1 MTIEERL
8 NEIVE
13 KGQGDAIIPFLQGLT
28 QEERKTLVPC
38 LNKLEEHYNKFVQL
52 NENTYGT
59 RGTPEQHR
67 IINLTALVIYSLKEF
82 RKHQWGINTEQ
93 LNELIPWYVPSW
105 LDSFFKEGEGKEF
118 GGFYGMDYEV
128 LMDWIEQGI
137 LTVTP
142 SPQTIAGYLV
152 NYMNNTDF
160 LQKRE
165 ITLKEHIWYL
175 FEYDCGQNWMDNRN
189 GGHPYYPYKYLIE
202 NGKLDRM
209 RVLRESLLAVNRNM
223 NKNLCGWFA
232 GMFTALNPS
241 TEEQLTLQPEI
252 FAVLSAPHSRPVNII
267 LGLLKNLCT
276 HPQFQAEEFLSQTSV
291 LFASDV
297 KAIHQNTL
305 AVLHKLAKER
315 KEFRDAICCV
325 AAQGLMSREESTQS
339 KIVKLILTYGETE
352 SATLR
357 EALAVYTETMLAN
370 TKKELKA
377 YLENNESGH
386 TSAHNEAAPTH
397 SEQPDNN
404 SASFVYEPILPIIR
418 EDNRIQEIT
427 SIEDLLFLAS
437 QILDSNELY
446 HFDLFLNALVEWN
459 EQLEAKH
466 ITQWTPVLQRA
477 YKLLIN
483 GGSSR
488 NGILDSMMATFLI
501 DYAKLLIKRFPI
513 EAKELSTLHEKMV
526 QKDELQ
532 KGQWRYRNLQKITIR
547 QKSNKRTELPIHKQL
562 LCRTLDLLESNENR
576 LPMLST
582 PTHTPAFID
591 PIVLIKRLGQ
601 YQQANAEPD
610 DMDMQIA
617 LSRMA
622 LNDYPSQ
629 DLPTVLQELEGEYQ
643 NLFSFLMGAKDAVP
657 QAPFAHPSWWMT
669 AGLIKSPET
678 VYTEFKDFSYSK
690 SSREFLTGNFSWW
703 TFQTPHSYTDYHN
716 KVVNWTSST
725 LSFNVPE
732 GENIHIVNKG
742 KYDERV
748 NYHSYDPHP
757 LLVEMYSQIE
767 RYDDIQND
775 LPRLVWLA
783 PNTPEPLFVWCI
795 RCAIYDPMLNEVR
808 EVGIPQATIEALHQ
822 LRHEWHETSY
832 LLEASCMLVA
842 DKTSRSYAAGIWTD
856 RVNTGCIDSAR
867 IGRIL
872 GSHQRT
878 GWGPLKRLTDLIQ
891 QQMINVSPLHNR
903 ELELLLTSLIAELP
917 EQPVKEL
924 KKLLEI
930 YSELLSVNNSR
941 VTDERILQ
949 LLEIWKNTANLK
961 KVIVSINR

>member
-1 MTIEERL
+1 MTLEERL

-13 KGQGDAIIPFLQGLT
+13 KQQGDAIIPFLQGLT
-28 QEERKTLVPC
+28 QEERKSLVPR
-38 LNKLEEHYNKFVQL
+38 LNKLEEYYSKFVQL
-52 NENTYGT
+52 NKNTYGT
-59 RGTPEQHR
+59 RGTSAQHR

-152 NYMNNTDF
+152 SYINTTAI

-232 GMFTALNPS
+232 GMFTALTPS
-241 TEEQLTLQPEI
+241 IEEQLTLQPEI
-252 FAVLSAPHSRPVNII
+252 LAVLSAPHSRPVNIM
-267 LGLLKNLCT
+267 LGLLKGLCN
-276 HPQFQAEEFLSQTSV
+276 HPQFRIEEFLNQTSV

-305 AVLHKLAKER
+305 AVLNKLAKER

-339 KIVKLILTYGETE
+339 KIVKLILAYGETE

-386 TSAHNEAAPTH
+386 TSAHNEAAPAH
-397 SEQPDNN
+397 SEQPDND

-418 EDNRIQEIT
+418 EDNRIQEIA
-427 SIEDLLFLAS
+427 SPEDLLFLAS
-437 QILDSNELY
+437 QVLDGNEIY
-446 HFDLFLNALVEWN
+446 HFDLLLGALV
-459 EQLEAKH
+459 
-466 ITQWTPVLQRA
+466 QWDRQQDTKQISQWAPILQRA
-477 YKLLIN
+477 YKLLMS

-488 NGILDSMMATFLI
+488 NGLLDQLMATFLL
-501 DYAKLLIKRFPI
+501 DYAKLLVKRFPK
-513 EAKELSTLHEKMV
+513 EGKELSDLHQKMV

-532 KGQWRYRNLQKITIR
+532 KGKWNYRNLQKLTIR
-547 QKSNKRTELPIHKQL
+547 QKTNQKEKFPVHKQL
-562 LCRTLDLLESNENR
+562 LCRTLDLLESKEKP
-576 LPMLST
+576 LPLLST
-582 PTHTPAFID
+582 PTHTPMFIA
-591 PIVLIKRLGQ
+591 PATLVERLKQ
-601 YQQANAEPD
+601 YQQANTEPD

-617 LSRMA
+617 LSRVA
-622 LNDYPSQ
+622 LDNSSQELPIILQ
-629 DLPTVLQELEGEYQ
+629 DLKEEYQ
-643 NLFSFLMGAKDAVP
+643 RLLSFLLGAEDVLP
-657 QAPFAHPSWWMT
+657 QAPFTHPSWWMT

-678 VYTEFKDFSYSK
+678 IYSEFKDFSYNK
-690 SSREFLTGNFSWW
+690 GPREFLTGNFTWR
-703 TFQTPHSYTDYHN
+703 TYLRTHSYTDYN
-716 KVVNWTSST
+716 KKVVEWNSAT
-725 LSFNVPE
+725 LTFDIPE
-732 GENIHIVNKG
+732 SKNSHVANKNEYNE
-742 KYDERV
+742 KIS
-748 NYHSYDPHP
+748 YHSYDSHP
-757 LLVEMYSQIE
+757 LVVEMYPLIE
-767 RYDDIQND
+767 RFDDIQND
-775 LPRLVWLA
+775 LPRLAWLT
-783 PNTPEPLFVWCI
+783 PNMPEPLLVWCI
-795 RCAIYDPMLNEVR
+795 RSAIYDPMLNEVR
-808 EVGIPQATIEALHQ
+808 EIGITKATIEALHQ
-822 LRHEWHETSY
+822 LRHTWHEASY
-832 LLEASCMLVA
+832 ILEASCMLVA
-842 DKTSRSYAAGIWTD
+842 DKTSRSYAAEIWID
-856 RVNTGCIDSAR
+856 RVSKGCIDSKR
-867 IGRIL
+867 IGKIL
-872 GSHQRT
+872 GSHQHT
-878 GWGPLKRLTDLIQ
+878 GWGPLKRLTGLIQ
-891 QQMINVSPLHNR
+891 QQMMNVSPLHNR
-903 ELELLLTSLIAELP
+903 ELENLIVAMLAGLP
-917 EQPVKEL
+917 EKPIKDL

-930 YSELLSVNNSR
+930 YAELLSINHSKAK
-941 VTDERILQ
+941 DEQVLH
-949 LLEIWKNTANLK
+949 LLNVWKGVANLK
-961 KVIVSINR
+961 KAVANIQH

>member
-1 MTIEERL
+1 MTLEDRL

-13 KGQGDAIIPFLQGLT
+13 KQQGDAIIPFLQRLT
-28 QEERKTLVPC
+28 QEERKSLVPR
-38 LNKLEEHYNKFVQL
+38 LNKLEEYYSKFVQL

-59 RGTPEQHR
+59 RGTSAQHR

-232 GMFTALNPS
+232 GMFTALTPS
-241 TEEQLTLQPEI
+241 IEEQLALQPEI
-252 FAVLSAPHSRPVNII
+252 LAVLSAPHSRPVNIM
-267 LGLLKNLCT
+267 LGLLKGLCN
-276 HPQFQAEEFLSQTSV
+276 HPQFRIEEFLSQTSV

-297 KAIHQNTL
+297 KAVHQNTL
-305 AVLHKLAKER
+305 AVLNKLAKER

-352 SATLR
+352 SPTLR
-357 EALAVYTETMLAN
+357 EALSVYTETMSAN
-370 TKKELKA
+370 TQKELKA
-377 YLENNESGH
+377 YLENNESDH
-386 TSAHNEAAPTH
+386 TSAHNEATPAH
-397 SEQPDNN
+397 FGQPDND

-488 NGILDSMMATFLI
+488 NGISDSMMATFLI

-547 QKSNKRTELPIHKQL
+547 QKSNKRMEFPIHKQL

-622 LNDYPSQ
+622 LNNYPSQ
-629 DLPTVLQELEGEYQ
+629 DFPTVLQELEGEYLS
-643 NLFSFLMGAKDAVP
+643 LFSFLMGAKDAVP

-678 VYTEFKDFSYSK
+678 VYTEFKGFSYSK

-748 NYHSYDPHP
+748 SYHSYDPHP

-808 EVGIPQATIEALHQ
+808 EVGITQATIEALHQ

-856 RVNTGCIDSAR
+856 RVSTGCIDSAR

>member
-1 MTIEERL
+1 
-8 NEIVE
+8 
-13 KGQGDAIIPFLQGLT
+13 
-28 QEERKTLVPC
+28 
-38 LNKLEEHYNKFVQL
+38 
-52 NENTYGT
+52 
-59 RGTPEQHR
+59 
-67 IINLTALVIYSLKEF
+67 
-82 RKHQWGINTEQ
+82 
-93 LNELIPWYVPSW
+93 
-105 LDSFFKEGEGKEF
+105 
-118 GGFYGMDYEV
+118 
-128 LMDWIEQGI
+128 
-137 LTVTP
+137 
-142 SPQTIAGYLV
+142 
-152 NYMNNTDF
+152 
-160 LQKRE
+160 
-165 ITLKEHIWYL
+165 
-175 FEYDCGQNWMDNRN
+175 
-189 GGHPYYPYKYLIE
+189 
-202 NGKLDRM
+202 
-209 RVLRESLLAVNRNM
+209 
-223 NKNLCGWFA
+223 
-232 GMFTALNPS
+232 
-241 TEEQLTLQPEI
+241 
-252 FAVLSAPHSRPVNII
+252 
-267 LGLLKNLCT
+267 
-276 HPQFQAEEFLSQTSV
+276 
-291 LFASDV
+291 
-297 KAIHQNTL
+297 
-305 AVLHKLAKER
+305 
-315 KEFRDAICCV
+315 
-325 AAQGLMSREESTQS
+325 
-339 KIVKLILTYGETE
+339 
-352 SATLR
+352 
-357 EALAVYTETMLAN
+357 
-370 TKKELKA
+370 
-377 YLENNESGH
+377 
-386 TSAHNEAAPTH
+386 
-397 SEQPDNN
+397 
-404 SASFVYEPILPIIR
+404 
-418 EDNRIQEIT
+418 
-427 SIEDLLFLAS
+427 
-437 QILDSNELY
+437 
-446 HFDLFLNALVEWN
+446 
-459 EQLEAKH
+459 
-466 ITQWTPVLQRA
+466 
-477 YKLLIN
+477 
-483 GGSSR
+483 
-488 NGILDSMMATFLI
+488 
-501 DYAKLLIKRFPI
+501 
-513 EAKELSTLHEKMV
+513 
-526 QKDELQ
+526 
-532 KGQWRYRNLQKITIR
+532 
-547 QKSNKRTELPIHKQL
+547 
-562 LCRTLDLLESNENR
+562 
-576 LPMLST
+576 MLST
-582 PTHTPAFID
+582 PTHTPTFID

-601 YQQANAEPD
+601 YRQANAEPD

-629 DLPTVLQELEGEYQ
+629 DLPTALQELEGEYLS
-643 NLFSFLMGAKDAVP
+643 LFSFLMGAKDAVP
-657 QAPFAHPSWWMT
+657 QAPFTHPSWWMT

-775 LPRLVWLA
+775 LPRLIWLA

-808 EVGIPQATIEALHQ
+808 EVGITQATIEALHQ

-856 RVNTGCIDSAR
+856 RVSTGCIDSAR

-891 QQMINVSPLHNR
+891 QQMINISPLHNR